1 MILAQLKAHLAAQG
15 PAGVAGLAARFEVAP
30 AAMEAMLGQL
40 MRRGLVRRSA
50 AGGVCGGCTRC
61 DLHAQELFEWAA
73 SPQAAA
79 GCARFSARP
88 GSPPSSAGSPH
99 RG

>member
-50 AGGVCGGCTRC
+50 DGGACGGCTRC
-61 DLHAQELFEWAA
+61 DLHAQELFEWAD
-73 SPQAAA
+73 SHH
-79 GCARFSARP
+79 GKDRCAVCCETGPFADSAQLR
-88 GSPPSSAGSPH
+88 
-99 RG
+99 R

>member
-15 PAGVAGLAARFEVAP
+15 PAALDSLASSFEVEP
-30 AAMEAMLGQL
+30 AAMRAMLGQL
-40 MRRGLVRRSA
+40 MHRGLVRRSA
-50 AGGVCGGCTRC
+50 AGGACGGCTRC
-61 DLHAQELFEWAA
+61 DLHAQELFEWTA

-88 GSPPSSAGSPH
+88 GSPPSSAGSPD